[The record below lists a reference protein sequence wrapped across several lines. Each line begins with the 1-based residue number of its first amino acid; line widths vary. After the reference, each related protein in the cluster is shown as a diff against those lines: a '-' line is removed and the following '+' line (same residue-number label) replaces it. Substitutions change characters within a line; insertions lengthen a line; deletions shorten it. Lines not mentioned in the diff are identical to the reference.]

1 MGTTKQT
8 TTKGTTTKGT
18 TNTTKGTTPVVTL
31 VVPPKVTPQQLKGTS
46 TVPKPV
52 GVVWV
57 TCCNLTIQNGGVT
70 PSRGTLHKQCTTPP
84 THPGKTITHHTVRTQ
99 VNLFLQWVRNGCVPK
114 GNVKPPKGLTI
125 PNGVL
130 PFTLGN

>member
-1 MGTTKQT
+1 MGTKPT
-8 TTKGTTTKGT
+8 TTKGTTKGT
-18 TNTTKGTTPVVTL
+18 TTTQPVVTL

-70 PSRGTLHKQCTTPP
+70 PTRSTLHKGCTNPP

-99 VNLFLQWVRNGCVPK
+99 VNLFLQWVKGGCTGKVPR
-114 GNVKPPKGLTI
+114 GVTI

-130 PFTLGN
+130 PFTLGK